1 MRGDLLTGI
10 ISAIFSVLYLLQT
23 YNIKIFGGTE
33 AIVDARTVP
42 KIWGIGLLILSILL
56 IFRSIYKIFK
66 TKKAVN
72 NDRNRYI
79 INKIKEQREVVYT
92 FILLILYAAFMDF
105 LGFILAS
112 IIYVFLQIW
121 TLTPLDKRNA
131 KMKITSGILALT
143 FSFGLYYIFTEYFMV
158 LLPSGILSF

>member
-10 ISAIFSVLYLLQT
+10 VSAIFSVVYLMQT
-23 YNIKIFGGTE
+23 YNIKIFGGAE

-66 TKKAVN
+66 TKKVSS
-72 NDRNRYI
+72 NDRNRHI
-79 INKIKEQREVVYT
+79 IDKIKEQREVVYT
-92 FILLILYAAFMDF
+92 FVLLILYAAVMQS
-105 LGFILAS
+105 LGFVLSS

-121 TLTPLDKRNA
+121 VLTPIEKRTSRM
-131 KMKITSGILALT
+131 KMISGILALT

-158 LLPSGILSF
+158 LLPAGILSF